1 MLLIH
6 PELFPNDMHRGYK
19 LHGMMP
25 PSKKM
30 PQVQLRRIQLAA
42 LDEQERL
49 QVYTIAPCD
58 LLPYMAGD
66 VTEVEKALFLRRFGV
81 PFWALT
87 YVFGRNDAYWCN
99 LTTSF
104 GRHDIVGTT
113 IKQAEK
119 LPQHLLADE
128 KHTRF
133 QGNKAYIATTVANDC
148 VLGASISLTADEKGL
163 TEAYSHFKDE
173 AQRLD
178 PEYEPETV
186 NTDGWWSTHLAWKS
200 LFTSIIFIPCFLHA
214 FIKIRSRGKRL
225 GDTFFDIQQQVWD
238 IYHALSR
245 AEFLTKIDCL
255 QFWTEANADKLTDV
269 VIKAIKKLCSKA
281 DAFVLTFEYPD
292 AYRTSNMVDR
302 HMEPMSRWLYSA
314 RYFHGHLLSAEL
326 QTRSW
331 ALFHNFWPYC
341 PRAKVSENYQ
351 SPAHKLNGF
360 TYRDNWLEN
369 LLVSTSIQGFY
380 VSNKKC

>member
-1 MLLIH
+1 MT
-6 PELFPNDMHRGYK
+6 G
-19 LHGMMP
+19 
-25 PSKKM
+25 
-30 PQVQLRRIQLAA
+30 VQTCA
-42 LDEQERL
+42 LP
-49 QVYTIAPCD
+49 I
-58 LLPYMAGD
+58 
-66 VTEVEKALFLRRFGV
+66 
-81 PFWALT
+81 
-87 YVFGRNDAYWCN
+87 
-99 LTTSF
+99 SF

-113 IKQAEK
+113 IKQADN

-133 QGNKAYIATTVANDC
+133 QGSKAYIATTVANDC

-163 TEAYSHFKDE
+163 TEAYGHFKDE

-186 NTDGWWSTHLAWKS
+186 NTDGWWATHLAWKS

-238 IYHALSR
+238 IYHSLSR
-245 AEFLTKIDCL
+245 AEFLTRSHDL
-255 QFWTEANADKLTDV
+255 QLWTETNADKLTDV

-281 DAFVLTFEYPD
+281 DSFVLTFEYPD